1 MLAALAKP
9 IRFLQIYGLRRTLYK
24 VAARKRGALGW
35 LRPRPAAARDIGVLG
50 CGQFAF
56 ATIGCIVAKRAGNR
70 FIDCFDPDGNAQ
82 ATFADFYRVPAP
94 AGSGA
99 GVIANP
105 AVKLVF
111 VASNH
116 ASHTDYAVEALA
128 LGKDVYCE
136 KPVSVTEEQAGR
148 LFHAVRAAEAAG
160 RGRIYAGYNRPHSAA
175 VRTLRASVR
184 ALHEAGGGR
193 TGPLTLNC
201 FVVGH
206 VLPDTHWYRR
216 PEEGTRICGN
226 VGHWIDLAVHMLR
239 WTDAPDEFRI
249 TIACSDEAAR
259 DDNMSVSIA
268 TPRGDLIT
276 IVLSS
281 RAEPFEGINETV
293 NFQQGEVIAKI
304 DDFRRMTLWTGERLA
319 HHRFWPKDVGH
330 ERAITQ
336 PFRAEVRD
344 WSEVEASTLLM
355 LHIAAMVVDGRRE
368 SVFRVSEAM
377 ARIGLA
383 GGPGSARGG

>member
-1 MLAALAKP
+1 MFSAIAKP
-9 IRFLQIYGLRRTLYK
+9 LRFLQIYGLRRTLYK
-24 VAARKRGALGW
+24 IAARKRGALGW
-35 LRPRPAAARDIGVLG
+35 LRPRPASARDIGVLG

-56 ATIGCIVAKRAGNR
+56 ATIGCIVAKCAGNR
-70 FIDCFDPDGNAQ
+70 FIDCYDPDANAQ
-82 ATFADFYRVPAP
+82 ATFAGFYRVPAP
-94 AGSGA
+94 AATGA
-99 GVIANP
+99 GLIANP
-105 AVKLVF
+105 AVRLVF

-148 LFHAVRAAEAAG
+148 LFHAVREAEAAG
-160 RGRIYAGYNRPHSAA
+160 RGRIFAGYNRPHSKA
-175 VRTLRASVR
+175 VR
-184 ALHEAGGGR
+184 ALREACRGR

-206 VLPDTHWYRR
+206 VLPESHWYRR

-239 WTDAPDEFRI
+239 WSAAPDEFRI
-249 TIACSDEAAR
+249 TIACSDDRAR
-259 DDNMSVSIA
+259 DDNMSVTIA
-268 TPRGDLIT
+268 TPRGDLVT
-276 IVLSS
+276 IVLTS

-293 NFQQGEVIAKI
+293 NFQQDDVIAKI
-304 DDFRRMTLWTGERLA
+304 DDFRSMTLWSGEALA

-336 PFRAEVRD
+336 PFRAERRD

-377 ARIGLA
+377 QRLGLRA
-383 GGPGSARGG
+383 

>member
-1 MLAALAKP
+1 MFAALAKP
-9 IRFLQIYGLRRTLYK
+9 IRFLQIYGVRRTLYK
-24 VAARKRGALGW
+24 IAARKRGALRW
-35 LRPRPAAARDIGVLG
+35 LRPRPNQPRDIAVLG

-56 ATIGCIVAKRAGNR
+56 ATIGCIVAKHAGNR
-70 FIDCFDPDGNAQ
+70 FIDCFDPDANAQ
-82 ATFADFYRVPAP
+82 ATFADFYRVAAP
-94 AGSGA
+94 SGSGA
-99 GVIANP
+99 AVIANP
-105 AVKLVF
+105 AVRLVF

-116 ASHTDYAVEALA
+116 ASHTDYAVDALVR
-128 LGKDVYCE
+128 GKDVYCE
-136 KPVSVTEEQAGR
+136 KPVSVTEEQARR
-148 LFHAVRAAEAAG
+148 LFNAVRAAK
-160 RGRIYAGYNRPHSAA
+160 GRIFAGYNRPHSKA
-175 VRTLRASVR
+175 VRTLR
-184 ALHEAGGGR
+184 EACRGIG
-193 TGPLTLNC
+193 GPLTLNC

-239 WTDAPDEFRI
+239 WSDAPDEFRI
-249 TIACSDEAAR
+249 TLACSDDSAR

-268 TPRGDLIT
+268 TSRGDLVT
-276 IVLSS
+276 IVLTS
-281 RAEPFEGINETV
+281 RSEPFEGINETV

-304 DDFRRMTLWTGERLA
+304 DDFRRMTLWRGERLEQ
-319 HHRFWPKDVGH
+319 HRFWPKDVGH

-336 PFRAEVRD
+336 PFRSETRD

-377 ARIGLA
+377 ARLGL
-383 GGPGSARGG
+383 RG

>member
-1 MLAALAKP
+1 MLAALSKP
-9 IRFLQIYGLRRTLYK
+9 IRFLQIYGVRRTLYK
-24 VAARKRGALGW
+24 IAARKRGALGW
-35 LRPRPAAARDIGVLG
+35 LRPRPSQTRDIGVLG

-70 FIDCFDPDGNAQ
+70 FADCFDPDTDAQ
-82 ATFADFYRVPAP
+82 ATFADFYRVATPS
-94 AGSGA
+94 GSGA
-99 GVIANP
+99 AVIANP
-105 AVKLVF
+105 AVRLVF

-116 ASHTDYAVEALA
+116 ASHTDYAVDALSR
-128 LGKDVYCE
+128 GKDVYCE

-148 LFHAVRAAEAAG
+148 LFRAVRAAADRG
-160 RGRIYAGYNRPHSAA
+160 QGRIYAGYNRPHSKA
-175 VRTLRASVR
+175 VRTLR
-184 ALHEAGGGR
+184 EACRGAD
-193 TGPLTLNC
+193 GPLTLNC

-206 VLPDTHWYRR
+206 VLPDTHWYRK

-239 WTDAPDEFRI
+239 WSGDPDEFRI
-249 TIACSDEAAR
+249 TLACSDDAAR
-259 DDNMSVSIA
+259 DDNMSVSIS

-276 IVLSS
+276 IVLTS
-281 RAEPFEGINETV
+281 RSEPFEGINETI

-304 DDFRRMTLWTGERLA
+304 DDFRRMTLWKGQRLDQ
-319 HHRFWPKDVGH
+319 HRFWPKDVGH
-330 ERAITQ
+330 ETAITQ
-336 PFRAEVRD
+336 PFRSEARD

-377 ARIGLA
+377 QRLGLR
-383 GGPGSARGG
+383 P

>member
-160 RGRIYAGYNRPHSAA
+160 RGGHGGGGGAIIGPDFLQTEVAVWARNHLGADALAGFGGGDAP
-175 VRTLRASVR
+175 LRAPR
-184 ALHEAGGGR
+184 FL
-193 TGPLTLNC
+193 
-201 FVVGH
+201 
-206 VLPDTHWYRR
+206 
-216 PEEGTRICGN
+216 I
-226 VGHWIDLAVHMLR
+226 
-239 WTDAPDEFRI
+239 DAP
-249 TIACSDEAAR
+249 
-259 DDNMSVSIA
+259 
-268 TPRGDLIT
+268 
-276 IVLSS
+276 
-281 RAEPFEGINETV
+281 EP
-293 NFQQGEVIAKI
+293 
-304 DDFRRMTLWTGERLA
+304 
-319 HHRFWPKDVGH
+319 
-330 ERAITQ
+330 
-336 PFRAEVRD
+336 
-344 WSEVEASTLLM
+344 
-355 LHIAAMVVDGRRE
+355 
-368 SVFRVSEAM
+368 
-377 ARIGLA
+377 
-383 GGPGSARGG
+383 